1 MTTPH
6 FAIEEVAAAQA
17 QKHVTV
23 NEALHVIDQAINL
36 VVVRRDL
43 SDPPVDPAEGDRYVV
58 AAPASGAWTGREGQI
73 AAFVN
78 GIWHFFTPEIGWRVY
93 DRSAAD
99 LLVWSGS
106 GWNSFLES
114 AMPRSFGVNTGA
126 DSYNRLAIKSDA
138 ALFSHDDVTPG
149 SGDIRLTLNKKSA
162 GNTASL
168 LLQTGYSG
176 RAEVGISGSDALELK
191 ASADG
196 AAWVNSLLLD
206 PAGHTFRVTLNGQER
221 GRWTEAGLG
230 IGTLSPTS
238 LLDVNSDRM
247 RLRNP
252 RTPASPTDSGNQG
265 DICWD
270 ASFIYVCTAPNTWRR
285 AALSTW

>member
-1 MTTPH
+1 M
-6 FAIEEVAAAQA
+6 
-17 QKHVTV
+17 
-23 NEALHVIDQAINL
+23 NEALHVIDQAMNL
-36 VVVRRDL
+36 VVLRRDL
-43 SDPPVDPAEGDRYVV
+43 TEPPADPAEGDKY
-58 AAPASGAWTGREGQI
+58 AIASPASGAWTGREGQI
-73 AAFVN
+73 AVLVN
-78 GIWHFFTPEIGWRVY
+78 GIWHFFTPETGWRLY
-93 DRSAAD
+93 DQATKQ
-99 LLVWSGS
+99 LLVWDGS
-106 GWNSFLES
+106 EWKPLLETEV
-114 AMPRSFGVNTGA
+114 PQSFGVNTGA
-126 DSYNRLAIKSDA
+126 DSYNRLAVKSDA
-138 ALFSHDDVTPG
+138 ALLSHDDVTPG
-149 SGDIRLTLNKKSA
+149 SGDMRLVVNKKTQ

-168 LLQTGYSG
+168 IFQTSYSG
-176 RAEVGISGSDALELK
+176 RAEVGNSGSDALELK

-196 AAWVNSLLLD
+196 AAWVDSLLLD

-221 GRWTEAGLG
+221 SRWTAAGLG

-270 ASFIYVCTAPNTWRR
+270 ANFVYVCTAANTWRR